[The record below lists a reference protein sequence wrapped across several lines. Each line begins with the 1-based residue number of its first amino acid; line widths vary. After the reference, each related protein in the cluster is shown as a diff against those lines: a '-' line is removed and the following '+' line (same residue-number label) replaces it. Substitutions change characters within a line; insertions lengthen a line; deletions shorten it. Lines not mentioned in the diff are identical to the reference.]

1 MTRRRSGAAGSWPWL
16 RRCGW
21 RVGLVVVV
29 ALAVRTLWVLGV
41 HAKPVSDYLFYYQA
55 AVSLAHRHG
64 YEILGHPTGFFP
76 PGYPAFLAPFLAFT
90 HDSITF
96 ARGSGILLGGLS
108 AGLAFALGD
117 RLGGRNAGLIAGLL
131 FGLAPDY
138 VVYGGL
144 LASENLMIPI
154 LLGACL
160 YLGSFRPA
168 RVNWE
173 RGLILGVLLGAG
185 ALVKPTAAV
194 VLPVFFVYLWV
205 AGGRRGLAGAAVMVA
220 AAALVCAPWVA
231 RNAVVMHEVTIST
244 NGGYTLRMGLDP
256 LATGGPTLK
265 GGNPDW
271 PIATQAVEAPTDRHD
286 RDLALSWLAHHPVA
300 AARLV
305 PEKLYY
311 LFRWTDAL
319 LGSSSEN
326 ARTVFGP
333 EKKRALAPREKSVL
347 RFMTR
352 HEWIWSTV
360 HFSWLI
366 VGAAALGL
374 AVARRRPAADA
385 ILMTVA
391 AWVVV
396 NATLFH
402 GQSRFL
408 VSVSP
413 LLAPCIGYLLVSL
426 AGLARRPARAAA
438 AAGAG
443 GAP

>member
-1 MTRRRSGAAGSWPWL
+1 VTRRGAGAARSWL

-21 RVGLVVVV
+21 RLALVVVV

-64 YEILGHPTGFFP
+64 YQILGHPTGFFP

-117 RLGGRNAGLIAGLL
+117 RLGGRNAGLIAGLI
-131 FGLAPDY
+131 FALAPDY

-185 ALVKPTAAV
+185 VLVKPTAAV
-194 VLPVFFVYLWV
+194 VVPVFFVYLWV
-205 AGGRRGLAGAAVMVA
+205 EGGRRGVAGAAVMVA

-265 GGNPDW
+265 GGNPEW
-271 PIATQAVEAPTDRHD
+271 PITTQAGEAPADVHD
-286 RDLALSWLAHHPVA
+286 RDLALSWLVHHPVA
-300 AARLV
+300 ATRLV
-305 PEKLYY
+305 PLKFYY
-311 LFRWTDAL
+311 LFRWTNGL
-319 LGSSSEN
+319 LNSSAEN
-326 ARTVFGP
+326 ARSPLGP
-333 EKKRALAPREKSVL
+333 EKKRALAPTEHSVL
-347 RFMTR
+347 RFMT
-352 HEWIWSTV
+352 HHLWVWMSAQYA
-360 HFSWLI
+360 WLI
-366 VGAAALGL
+366 VGAAGLGL

-391 AWVVV
+391 AWVIV

-402 GQSRFL
+402 GQARFL

-438 AAGAG
+438 AAGPG
-443 GAP
+443 GAL